1 MKMNN
6 SKRMESLNQL
16 MGDMKKDSQHSKSSK
31 GSSKKLDCTTHST
44 RSSRSSSKSIASVI
58 SERSSKSNRTGR
70 SSKLAR
76 SQGMSAQHVIAIQ
89 KTWDKIR
96 SKEGF
101 RTTIGEALL
110 LHMAKATTQ
119 SNSETFATELGN
131 KVVDELDSIIHDLG
145 PSLCTDDLLAR
156 GMEWIDMGID
166 LRVLHKAIVGFLE
179 KALDK
184 SDYTSGVESAWN
196 TSFLDVLMKMSPSN

>member
-31 GSSKKLDCTTHST
+31 RSSKKLDCSTHST
-44 RSSRSSSKSIASVI
+44 RSSRTSSKSIASVT
-58 SERSSKSNRTGR
+58 SERSSKSNRSGR

-76 SQGMSAQHVIAIQ
+76 SQGMSAQHVIVIQ

-101 RTTIGEALL
+101 QTTIGEALL
-110 LHMAKATTQ
+110 LHMNKATQ

-131 KVVDELDSIIHDLG
+131 RVVDELDSIIHDLG
-145 PSLCTDDLLAR
+145 PSLCPDDLLAR

-166 LRVLHKAIVGFLE
+166 LRVLHKAVVGFLE
-179 KALDK
+179 EALNK
-184 SDYTSGVESAWN
+184 SDYTSGVECAWN